1 MPGPMTLK
9 QLQTFYW
16 VSRLGSFSA
25 AADHLCTT
33 QSAVSMRIHDLE
45 QSLGVALF
53 DRSQRTARLT
63 GKGQELIKHAE
74 ELIARATEIQ
84 HRIGDSKVLSG
95 TVRLGVTELVAV
107 TWLPRLVSAI
117 NAHYPSVLVELDVDL
132 TLNQLG
138 KLQSG
143 ALDLVIV
150 PGPIRQPGLTNIS
163 LGSVAFDWM
172 ASPALG
178 VPRGRVRAHDLH
190 RWPLLTLSRASN
202 LHALLGVWFDKNAA
216 NFRRVDTCNSIG
228 VIAALTIAGLG
239 VSFLPRTQF
248 AEDIAAKRLQV
259 LDITP
264 RLPALEYC
272 AVYETRQTQPLS
284 QISADLA
291 QRYSTF
297 DKEPAPRKNR
307 KPRSTRTTQATAG
320 SRAARASARS
330 LGT

>member
-1 MPGPMTLK
+1 MASPMTLK

-16 VSRLGSFSA
+16 VCRLGSFA
-25 AADHLCTT
+25 AAAEHLCTT
-33 QSAVSMRIHDLE
+33 QSAVSMRIQDLE
-45 QSLGVALF
+45 RSLGVELF
-53 DRSQRTARLT
+53 DRSQRSARLT
-63 GKGQELIKHAE
+63 AKGQELVKHAE
-74 ELIARATEIQ
+74 ELITRATEIQ
-84 HRIGDSKVLSG
+84 HRIGDSRVLSG
-95 TVRLGVTELVAV
+95 TMRLGVTELVAV

-150 PGPIRQPGLTNIS
+150 PGPIQQPGLTNIS
-163 LGSVAFDWM
+163 LGSVEFAWM
-172 ASPALG
+172 ASPSLG
-178 VPRGRVRAHDLH
+178 VPRGKAQARDLH

-216 NFRRVDTCNSIG
+216 SFHRVDTCNSIG

-239 VSFLPRTQF
+239 VSFLPRAQF
-248 AEDIAAKRLQV
+248 AADIAAKRLQV

-284 QISADLA
+284 RTIADLA
-291 QRYSTF
+291 REYSTF
-297 DKEPAPRKNR
+297 DKQPSASQRVSRRAQPAPAKRR
-307 KPRSTRTTQATAG
+307 SRPRG
-320 SRAARASARS
+320 V
-330 LGT
+330 